1 MSVEALNCQ
10 CCGAALKVSGS
21 ICECEYCG
29 ATNIICGDTG
39 KFINLLNR
47 ANSLRQQCE
56 FDRAFRVYDEILAQN
71 PPTADVLWA
80 QTLCEYGIEYVKDPA
95 SNRYI
100 PTMHLIKDERILA
113 SKNYLDALELCD
125 GEQKDKLIESAKE
138 IQDIQDEYLNIA
150 SNEKPYDVFI
160 CYKETDDDTGKQT
173 EDSGLALDLY
183 ERLENYGYKVFF
195 SRVTLQDKIGVN
207 FEPYIF
213 AALKSAQVMVVIGTR
228 PEYFE
233 ATWVRNEWSRFFKL
247 KENDKSKQL
256 FFACDN
262 VDDLPRAFSQR
273 QAQLLTEPNSIQNLA
288 YNIKKYITIARE
300 NTESKTQSVIAK
312 CTNCNKEIEVN
323 PSKEAAVCPHCNK
336 PYIVAKAI
344 ENAAK
349 KEVKDTQSE
358 NKGFDVSRFKEEFKQ
373 GSLNYETQE
382 IEKLRQKVG
391 MPPSEGSILS
401 IPVGGIK
408 PGRTELF
415 EDKIVFKSKKGKVT
429 EVPVSKF
436 KKVRRELTN
445 IVIVYE
451 GGPLGGLG
459 FPIGFPNAAM
469 EWEEAINKLMND
481 KNH

>member
-39 KFINLLNR
+39 RFINLLNR

-95 SNRYI
+95 SDRYI
-100 PTMHLIKDERILA
+100 PTMHRIKDDRIIASATFTEAVNLA
-113 SKNYLDALELCD
+113 DD
-125 GEQKDKLIESAKE
+125 EQKEKLNAAAKE
-138 IQDIQDEYLNIA
+138 IQSIQDEYLNIA

-213 AALKSAQVMVVIGTR
+213 AALKSAMVMTVIGTR

-233 ATWVRNEWSRFFKL
+233 ATWVKNEWSRFLKL
-247 KENDKSKQL
+247 RENDKDKQL

-262 VDDLPRAFSQR
+262 IDDLPRAFSQR
-273 QAQLLTEPNSIQNLA
+273 QAQLLTEPNAIQNLA

-300 NTESKTQSVIAK
+300 NTGSKPKTVIAK
-312 CTNCNKEIEVN
+312 CTNCNKNIEVD
-323 PSKEAAVCPHCNK
+323 PDKEAAVCPHCNK

-344 ENAAK
+344 ENAVK
-349 KEVKDTQSE
+349 KEAPINDKKE
-358 NKGFDVSRFKEEFKQ
+358 FDVFAVLEEIKQ
-373 GSLNYETQE
+373 GATKYENETLGNL
-382 IEKLRQKVG
+382 KQKYAYLA
-391 MPPSEGSILS
+391 SEGSILS
-401 IPVGGIK
+401 APVWGAK
-408 PGRTELF
+408 PGLLELF
-415 EDKIVFKSKKGKVT
+415 DDKVVYKNKRGKATEIPISKI
-429 EVPVSKF
+429 
-436 KKVRRELTN
+436 KKVKQEMAN
-445 IVIVYE
+445 ININYE
-451 GGPLGGLG
+451 GGPWGGSAFPLGHVR
-459 FPIGFPNAAM
+459 IVN
-469 EWEEAINKLMND
+469 EWIEAINKLMN
-481 KNH
+481 KQN

>member
-39 KFINLLNR
+39 RFINLLNR
-47 ANSLRQQCE
+47 ANFLRQQCE

-95 SNRYI
+95 SDRYI
-100 PTMHLIKDERILA
+100 PTMHRIKDDRIIASSTFTEAVNLA
-113 SKNYLDALELCD
+113 DD
-125 GEQKDKLIESAKE
+125 EQKEKLNAAAKE
-138 IQDIQDEYLNIA
+138 IQSIQDEYLNIA

-213 AALKSAQVMVVIGTR
+213 AALKSATVMAVIGTR

-233 ATWVRNEWSRFFKL
+233 ATWVKNEWSRFLKL
-247 KENDKSKQL
+247 REIDKDKQL

-262 VDDLPRAFSQR
+262 IDDLPRAFSQR
-273 QAQLLTEPNSIQNLA
+273 QAQLLTEPNAIQNLA

-300 NTESKTQSVIAK
+300 NTESKPKTVIAK
-312 CTNCNKEIEVN
+312 CTNCNKNIEVD
-323 PSKEAAVCPHCNK
+323 PDKEAAVCPHCNK

-349 KEVKDTQSE
+349 KETKETQSE

-401 IPVGGIK
+401 IPVGGTK

-415 EDKIVFKSKKGKVT
+415 EDKIVFNSKKGKVT
-429 EVPVSKF
+429 EVPVSKI
-436 KKVRRELTN
+436 KKVRRKLTN
-445 IVIVYE
+445 IIIVYE
-451 GGPLGGLG
+451 GGPLGGLL
-459 FPIGFPNAAM
+459 FPIGFPNAAK
-469 EWEEAINKLMND
+469 EWEEAINKLMSNQ
-481 KNH
+481 K